1 MTDQSVKKLVGNSTR
16 TTTYLLPLLSKTIG
30 VDYRAHIRNCY
41 IFFNDD
47 IGVSYPIGVAYDV
60 SDFGSFEE
68 FDMYDEMLKASSWFR
83 QYYTFNHDIRLYVFE
98 CPDEWKA
105 DYDLFVMG
113 RYSQMSKDAKRVILS
128 YTTLE
133 YKYQPLIDDIAGIL
147 YKRRDR
153 KEKLE
158 KVLAM
163 TIPDDLELASRI
175 NPEQET
181 FKFEWGKK

>member
-30 VDYRAHIRNCY
+30 VDYRSHIRNCY

-47 IGVSYPIGVAYDV
+47 IGVNYPVGVVYDV
-60 SDFGSFEE
+60 TDFASFEE
-68 FDMYDEMLKASSWFR
+68 FNMYDEMIKSSAWYR
-83 QYYTFNHDIRLYVFE
+83 ENYSFNEDMKLYVFE
-98 CPDEWKA
+98 CPDQWKS
-105 DYDLFVMG
+105 DYDLFVEG
-113 RYSQMSKDAKRVILS
+113 QYSKMSKDAKKTILS

-133 YKYQPLIDDIAGIL
+133 YKYQPLIDDMAGIL

-158 KVLAM
+158 KILAM
-163 TIPDDLELASRI
+163 TIPDDLELASKI
-175 NPEQET
+175 DPEQET
-181 FKFEWGKK
+181 FKFEWAK